1 MIIQRARHTQETS
14 GLALVTVILVLAAL
28 LVMVTPFLLTSRNA
42 DRASAQLFD
51 RVQAGTAL
59 DSARNHARAVL
70 ESTHSLHDSTPWFDS
85 VEELQ
90 VTNDFAADF
99 LNANDDR
106 GVMWDLRVED
116 LAGRIDLNSAG
127 VYAMANLL
135 QSTARFSEV
144 VQGDME
150 ELPISGGTLPDQGF
164 VWSRGELIGYT
175 GIEDGNLTG
184 LVRGLGAQFDED
196 GNSLAGPRPASSHG
210 IGAAVIDQR
219 SFGVV
224 GWRIMDGPFR
234 TFDSYEQLR
243 EVDELVLSTEGIG
256 ADGFLRMRELGTC
269 YGAGRDGSR
278 WQRPQRLVSGVQGG
292 VTGTIRVD
300 SPRYFNVG
308 STIEVREG
316 ELKEYAL
323 IQSVSNNGA
332 LRLDRALTNDFRAF
346 EAEVRVL
353 ARRPVNINTASK
365 EVLQLLFTNLQI
377 RNRNSRVTAQEA
389 EQLADVIIESRP
401 LAGFEDFLR
410 RVVLPAGGLD
420 DMPQD
425 AAVVPEVFLRGGG
438 AFLDPWDA
446 VAVYTNALNAND
458 FSLEYSTMPVAFTT
472 REVFDLELR
481 AAVNARSGV
490 ERFSAVR
497 ETVELVVPQRELM
510 SLWARQADFE
520 DALRLTRAA
529 PYWMTGPAAT
539 TRFDP
544 AGSIPPSRLWS
555 QLGTYQGQLYLPGVT
570 GNSAQLG
577 DEAPTPE
584 RVFPSTEQD
593 DWAQLAPARSDEEGQ
608 RQGRVLHFDH
618 ETRSTEGRFLY
629 DGSVRR
635 SATDDKVQYAADD
648 DGRARQ
654 LWFSMW
660 VKPREVGDACYFD
673 LAGSSVDT
681 DRISLVMEGED
692 LVLRLRDA
700 GGDHPDTPEQEWSE
714 LRFAIA
720 QGEGPGIPVDTWTHL
735 AFDVAGSRP
744 DQMSL
749 FVNGTTHGV
758 RTPGL
763 TRLTASIDMDSSFI
777 PLEDTEGFPPRGVAR
792 IGEELIEYVLSGNGL
807 DATYNEVGPMAGF
820 GGRNAR
826 VRWSGGDEPIPDNLE
841 DIDLTHEAGTTVQ
854 VYGYS
859 LPFTSDVPSGSA
871 TLASELGPWRVGVLK
886 GVVGGSETRGD
897 PVAVQLLPPGQT
909 TPVQFPLG
917 WGIGGPESAVTGLIL
932 GAAERP
938 DAEDAEADAEVMAA
952 FSPDGGYA
960 AMIQVGVSVGL
971 NDVNET
977 INNVEIGGV
986 EVFRYSGWD
995 GQTLNIAAR
1004 GDSCTELENLV
1015 SDEDV
1020 PLGGTRA
1027 FLSEWSVSN
1036 AEGVLVQTILRRR
1049 CFVVPISIPVPGTSE
1064 VSGFLAADA
1073 ENPQFAQLTQ
1083 QDEGELT
1090 EWVCY
1095 NWFEPTYQQLVRDDP
1110 GALEELRVYLLNNID
1125 EEDINDPQ
1133 GPGAGGPG
1141 GGGPGGGGSAGLP
1154 SAKSRAPSVESAA
1167 LGAQW
1172 QPILG
1177 EPSDEELPIT
1187 RGARELFQHRGVLGT
1202 YPQEHAAG
1210 TQILPVVKVF
1220 EGGTDTGNPGRFDPA
1235 FVFQGDIA
1243 HPGWPMLVHRY
1254 HRPATQVLVHGWEQ
1268 PDTNTVE
1275 ASDSGVTFSTRTVGQ
1290 GNATA
1295 YIAFDRACPE
1305 PLLSFQGAIGG
1316 RPIHEMR
1323 RVCRVTSFPSGERP
1337 REVTQVAI
1345 GGSVREGELPV
1356 PAALVDELIFGTT
1369 EFGKSVIP
1377 FELGTADEETFQGG
1391 ALRLSNDFGEGASYF
1406 NVASSW
1412 TGEEG
1417 NTTAFGQVI
1426 RFPQGSFGTPIL
1438 YLNQLPEDGG
1448 LLRIGDEIIAYESRD
1463 PESAEITVAP
1473 NGRGMLG
1480 TTPQPHAHGEP
1491 IQFLSHFTVS
1501 TLSGGLGGGDSTIPL
1516 ASTQEFPNEGTVLIN
1531 EELIHYT
1538 RKRSGSL
1545 EMPSASTVPG
1555 AQDGRGPGLFRGRYG
1570 TLAQSHGAGEP
1581 VILFPFRYWD
1591 RWAQQADAP
1600 ELSYFSFEVAQPGA
1614 WHESLYWQHEDVQT
1628 GGPSLRALV
1637 RTDASVPWDAS
1648 PNDTPGLD
1656 LYTKGLEGGDTI
1668 ATGAATDLFEARFFV
1683 EYASGSFDAVTG
1695 MSHGWKA
1702 APRLSEFGVFYRAP
1716 SMTLR
1721 SVNR

>member
-1 MIIQRARHTQETS
+1 MRIQRTRPTQAAS

-59 DSARNHARAVL
+59 DTARNHARAVL
-70 ESTHSLHDSTPWFDS
+70 ETTHSLHDTTPWFDS
-85 VEELQ
+85 EEELH
-90 VTNDFAADF
+90 VSNEFAGDFM
-99 LNANDDR
+99 NATDDR
-106 GVMWDLRVED
+106 GVMWDLTVED

-144 VQGDME
+144 ITDDME
-150 ELPISGGTLPDQGF
+150 ELPISGGTLPESGF
-164 VWSRGELIGYT
+164 VWSRGEMIGYT

-184 LVRGLGAQFDED
+184 LIRGLGAQFDED
-196 GNSLAGPRPASSHG
+196 GNTLAGPRSSSSHG
-210 IGAAVIDQR
+210 IGASVIDQR
-219 SFGVV
+219 AFGVV
-224 GWRIMDGPFR
+224 GWRILDGPFR

-243 EVDELVLSTEGIG
+243 EVDEIVLSTDGIG

-300 SPRYFNVG
+300 SARYFNVG
-308 STIEVREG
+308 STIRIREG
-316 ELKEYAL
+316 ELMEFAT

-332 LRLDRALTNDFRAF
+332 LRLDRPLTNDFSAF
-346 EAEVRVL
+346 DGEVSVL

-365 EVLQLLFTNLQI
+365 EVLEILFTNLQI

-389 EQLADVIIESRP
+389 EQLASVIIESRP
-401 LAGFEDFLR
+401 LAGFEDLLR
-410 RVVLPAGGLD
+410 RVVLPAGGLED
-420 DMPQD
+420 IPQD
-425 AAVVPEVFLRGGG
+425 APVVPDVFLRGGG
-438 AFLDPWDA
+438 SFLDPWDA

-458 FSLEYSTMPVAFTT
+458 FSLDFSTMPVAFTT

-481 AAVNARSGV
+481 TAVNAKSGV

-510 SLWARQADFE
+510 SLWARQADFDE
-520 DALRLTRAA
+520 ALRLTRAA

-544 AGSIPPSRLWS
+544 AGSIPPTRLWS

-570 GNSAQLG
+570 GNSAQMS

-584 RVFPSTEQD
+584 RIFPSTEQD
-593 DWAQLAPARSDEEGQ
+593 DWVQLAPARTDEEGT
-608 RQGRVLHFDH
+608 RRGRVLHFDH
-618 ETRSTEGRFLY
+618 ETRSPEGRFLH
-629 DGSVRR
+629 DGSIFR
-635 SATDDKVQYAADD
+635 SASDEKVQYTVDE
-648 DGRARQ
+648 GLSRQ
-654 LWFSMW
+654 TWISMW
-660 VKPREVGDACYFD
+660 VKPKELGDACYFD
-673 LAGSSVDT
+673 LAGASVDT
-681 DRISLVMEGED
+681 DRLSLVMEGED

-700 GGDHPDTPEQEWSE
+700 GGDHPETPNEEWSE
-714 LRFAIA
+714 LRFAISE
-720 QGEGPGIPVDTWTHL
+720 GESPGIPVDTWTHL

-763 TRLTASIDMDSSFI
+763 TRLTGSIDMESSFI
-777 PLEDTEGFPPRGVAR
+777 PLEDTEGFPPQGVAR
-792 IGEELIEYVLSGNGL
+792 IGNELIEYVLSGNGL
-807 DATYNEVGPMAGF
+807 DVTYNEVGPMAGF

-826 VRWSGGDEPIPDNLE
+826 VRWSVGEDGGESVPDNLE
-841 DIDLTHEAGTTVQ
+841 SADFAHEAGTSVE

-859 LPFTSDVPSGSA
+859 QPFTSDVPSGSSS
-871 TLASELGPWRVGVLK
+871 LASELGPWRVGVLK

-897 PVAVQLLPPGQT
+897 PVAVQVMPPGQT
-909 TPVQFPLG
+909 TPMQFPLG

-938 DAEDAEADAEVMAA
+938 DADDAEADAEVMAA
-952 FSPDGGYA
+952 FSPEGGYA
-960 AMIQVGVSVGL
+960 AMIQVGVSVGI
-971 NDVNET
+971 NDVDQT
-977 INNVEIGGV
+977 VNNVEIGGI

-1015 SDEDV
+1015 TDEELD
-1020 PLGGTRA
+1020 LGGTRA

-1036 AEGVLVQTILRRR
+1036 AQGVMIQTILRRR
-1049 CFVVPISIPVPGTSE
+1049 CFVVPISIPVPGTST
-1064 VSGFLAADA
+1064 VSGFLTADA
-1073 ENPQFAQLTQ
+1073 ENPQFAQFM
-1083 QDEGELT
+1083 EPEAGELT

-1110 GALEELRVYLLNNID
+1110 DALQELRVYLLNNLD

-1133 GPGAGGPG
+1133 DPSGGGPG
-1141 GGGPGGGGSAGLP
+1141 GGGPGGGGSSGLL
-1154 SAKSRAPSVESAA
+1154 APPAPEPEAPTSSAA

-1172 QPILG
+1172 QPLLG
-1177 EPSDEELPIT
+1177 EPNDEELPIT
-1187 RGARELFQHRGVLGT
+1187 RGAREIFQHRGVMGT
-1202 YPQEHAAG
+1202 YSQEHMAG
-1210 TQILPVVKVF
+1210 ALILPVVTIGD
-1220 EGGTDTGNPGRFDPA
+1220 GGPNRGNPGRFDPV
-1235 FVFQGDIA
+1235 FLFQGDIA
-1243 HPGWPMLVHRY
+1243 HPGWPVMVHRY
-1254 HRPATQVLVHGWEQ
+1254 HRPSTNVVVHGWEQ
-1268 PDTNTVE
+1268 SDPNTLE
-1275 ASDSGVTFSTRTVGQ
+1275 AMDSGLTFTTRNVGQ
-1290 GNATA
+1290 RGGVS
-1295 YIAFDRACPE
+1295 YVAFDRASPE
-1305 PLLSFQGAIGG
+1305 PLVMTVPETEGINIFDTRTL
-1316 RPIHEMR
+1316 
-1323 RVCRVTSFPSGERP
+1323 CRMTAFPSGERA
-1337 REVTQVAI
+1337 REVSQVSI
-1345 GGSVREGELPV
+1345 GGSVREGDLPV
-1356 PAALVDELIFGTT
+1356 PSAVVDEVIFGST
-1369 EFGKSVIP
+1369 EFGRGLPYATPES
-1377 FELGTADEETFQGG
+1377 GQGG
-1391 ALRLSNDFGEGASYF
+1391 ALLLATELNESGVYLR
-1406 NVASSW
+1406 VSSHYDEN
-1412 TGEEG
+1412 G
-1417 NTTAFGQVI
+1417 TAQGQNLRI
-1426 RFPQGSFGTPIL
+1426 PYGSFGTPHSFL
-1438 YLNQLPEDGG
+1438 SDLPADGG
-1448 LLRIGDEIIAYESRD
+1448 LLRICDEILAYESYD
-1463 PESAEITVAP
+1463 SSAAEVTIAP

-1480 TTPQPHAHGEP
+1480 TTPQPHTQGES

-1501 TLSGGLGGGDSTIPL
+1501 TLTGGLGGGDPTIPL
-1516 ASTQEFPNEGTVLIN
+1516 ASTQEFPNEGTVLIG

-1538 RKRSGSL
+1538 RQRSSSL
-1545 EMPSASTVPG
+1545 EMPSGSTVPG

-1570 TLAQSHGAGEP
+1570 TLAQAHGAGEL

-1591 RWAQQADAP
+1591 RWAPQADAP
-1600 ELSYFSFEVAQPGA
+1600 ELSYYGFEVAQPGA

-1628 GGPSLRALV
+1628 GGPALHALV
-1637 RTDASVPWDAS
+1637 RTDPGVPWDAA
-1648 PNDTPGLD
+1648 PNETPGLD

-1668 ATGAATDLFEARFFV
+1668 ATGAATDLFEARFFI

-1695 MSHGWKA
+1695 MAHGWKA
-1702 APRLSEFGVFYRAP
+1702 SPRLSEFGVFYRAP